1 MAHLLTRVMNKYGG
15 HGAGAQLPV
24 FSRALGLMVMS
35 TLTSII
41 LLSACGSTVKYST
54 IAHTAVNFSQ
64 NATVVTTISAAK
76 TTAAGTV
83 TPVISAINPIDTGT
97 ADRFTVPWAPPAG
110 TSLAYLTFYNSLK
123 YTNNWLWVRQESAD
137 VVRVGFTEY
146 AQLAVGNFW
155 FVGFSK
161 AGTVSKLGD
170 TFGFIQGE
178 DSKDVH
184 LQAPVAGT
192 ILAVNQAVL
201 NDYRLI
207 NVSPYDEG
215 WLVTFKMSNP
225 DDLKLL
231 LSAAE
236 YALHCCP
243 PCHCVN

>member
-1 MAHLLTRVMNKYGG
+1 MKEYRACEVAER
-15 HGAGAQLPV
+15 LPV
-24 FSRALGLMVMS
+24 ISRALGLMLVS
-35 TLTSII
+35 SFTSII
-41 LLSACGSTVKYST
+41 LLSSCGGTARYST
-54 IAHTAVNFSQ
+54 TSQVVDTPSQSTTLAPTTSTAKTAALVPATTAV
-64 NATVVTTISAAK
+64 
-76 TTAAGTV
+76 
-83 TPVISAINPIDTGT
+83 TPFNPIDTGIG
-97 ADRFTVPWAPPAG
+97 DRFTVAWAPPAG
-110 TSLAYLTFYNSLK
+110 TSLPYLTFYNSLK
-123 YTNNWLWVRQESAD
+123 YTNDWLWVRQESVD
-137 VVRVGFTEY
+137 TVRVGFTEY

-178 DSKDVH
+178 DSMDVH

-207 NVSPYDEG
+207 NISPYDEG

-225 DDLKLL
+225 DDLNLL
-231 LSAAE
+231 LSAAD